1 MGIAPTE
8 AGAAPLGGPAGPSQQ
23 FAYDGR
29 LGELFGIFFVNLLLS
44 IVTLGFYRF
53 WAKTRMRR
61 YIWSRVSLNGDAF
74 EYTGTGGELFIG
86 FLIVVGIFFVATV
99 VKSVIDLAAPPDSPL
114 PVVAGLLFAL
124 AIVYL
129 IFVAR
134 YAAQRYRLTRT
145 LWRGIRGGMTGSAW
159 AWGFKAMFLGVLAAI
174 TLGLAGPWVQMR
186 LLDDRLNNSYFG
198 DAKASIHSSSV
209 PLYVAFLIGIAITWV
224 GMIAIIAIAA
234 AIAASSGFLSEL
246 MSLAGAGAD
255 NEEARQRMDALFKEH
270 AGLLIGLGIFFY
282 LSLIVLSLV
291 AFAQYY
297 VAMAREVFGKL
308 SMAELRF
315 GTTITIGRI
324 ISLMLG
330 NVLIFL
336 FTLGLGLPIVIHRSV
351 RFLTDNIQVYGEIE
365 GSEITHADLPRP
377 RYGEGLLEAFDPGL
391 I

>member
-1 MGIAPTE
+1 MTLQSPAT
-8 AGAAPLGGPAGPSQQ
+8 GASTPSQQ
-23 FAYDGR
+23 FTYDGR

-86 FLIVVGIFFVATV
+86 FLIVVGFFIVATV
-99 VKSVIDLAAPPDSPL
+99 LKTVLELSSPPDSPI
-114 PVVAGLLFAL
+114 PKIATFLFAL
-124 AIVYL
+124 VVVYL

-159 AWGFKAMFLGVLAAI
+159 AWGFKAMLLGVLTAV
-174 TLGLAGPWVQMR
+174 TLGFAGPWVHMR
-186 LLDDRLNNSYFG
+186 LLDDRVNNSYFG
-198 DAKASIHSSSV
+198 DAKASMHTTSV
-209 PLYVAFLIGIAITWV
+209 PLYVAFLIGLVISWV
-224 GMIAIIAIAA
+224 GTFVVIALCAA
-234 AIAASSGFLSEL
+234 VLAASGFLSEFMTL
-246 MSLAGAGAD
+246 IGQSAES
-255 NEEARQRMDALFKEH
+255 EEGRRQIDELVKQH
-270 AGLLIGLGIFFY
+270 LGLLIGLGVFFY
-282 LSLIVLSLV
+282 LSVIVLSLV

-297 VAMAREVFGKL
+297 VAMLREITSKL

-315 GTTITIGRI
+315 GTTVTIGRI
-324 ISLMLG
+324 ISLALV
-330 NVLIFL
+330 NVLVYL
-336 FTLGLGLPIVIHRSV
+336 VTLGLGLPYVIHRSL
-351 RFLTDNIQVYGEIE
+351 RFITDNIQIYGEIE

-391 I
+391 F

>member
-1 MGIAPTE
+1 MTLQSPAT
-8 AGAAPLGGPAGPSQQ
+8 GASTPSQQ
-23 FAYDGR
+23 FTYDGR

-86 FLIVVGIFFVATV
+86 FLIVVGFFIVATV
-99 VKSVIDLAAPPDSPL
+99 LKTVLELSSPPDSPI
-114 PVVAGLLFAL
+114 PQIATFLFAL
-124 AIVYL
+124 LVVYL

-159 AWGFKAMFLGVLAAI
+159 AWGFKAMLLGLLTAV
-174 TLGLAGPWVQMR
+174 TLGFAGPWVHMR
-186 LLDDRLNNSYFG
+186 LLDDRVNNSYFG
-198 DAKASIHSSSV
+198 DAKASMHTTSV
-209 PLYVAFLIGIAITWV
+209 PLYIAFLIGMVISWV
-224 GMIAIIAIAA
+224 GIFVVMALCAA
-234 AIAASSGFLSEL
+234 VLAASGFLSEFITL
-246 MSLAGAGAD
+246 LGQNAD
-255 NEEARQRMDALFKEH
+255 SEEGRRQIDELVKQH
-270 AGLLIGLGIFFY
+270 LGLLIGLGVFFY
-282 LSLIVLSLV
+282 LSVIVLSLV

-297 VAMAREVFGKL
+297 VAMLREITSKL

-315 GTTITIGRI
+315 GTTVTIGRI
-324 ISLMLG
+324 ISLALV
-330 NVLIFL
+330 NVLVYL
-336 FTLGLGLPIVIHRSV
+336 VTLGLGLPYVIHRSL
-351 RFLTDNIQVYGEIE
+351 RFITDNIQIYGEIE

-391 I
+391 F

>member
-1 MGIAPTE
+1 MTLQSPAT
-8 AGAAPLGGPAGPSQQ
+8 GASTPSQQ
-23 FAYDGR
+23 FTYDGR

-86 FLIVVGIFFVATV
+86 FLIVGGLFIVATILKTV
-99 VKSVIDLAAPPDSPL
+99 LDLAAPPDSPL
-114 PVVAGLLFAL
+114 PNIAAVLFGLLV
-124 AIVYL
+124 VYL

-159 AWGFKAMFLGVLAAI
+159 AWGFKAMLLGVLTAV
-174 TLGLAGPWVQMR
+174 TLGFAGPWVHMR
-186 LLDDRLNNSYFG
+186 LLDDRVNNSYFG
-198 DAKASIHSSSV
+198 DAKASMHTTSV
-209 PLYVAFLIGIAITWV
+209 PLYVAFLIGMVISWV
-224 GMIAIIAIAA
+224 GIFVVMALCAA
-234 AIAASSGFLSEL
+234 VLAASGFLSEFMTL
-246 MSLAGAGAD
+246 LGQNAD
-255 NEEARQRMDALFKEH
+255 SEEGRRQIDELVKQH
-270 AGLLIGLGIFFY
+270 LGLLIGLGVFFY
-282 LSLIVLSLV
+282 LSVIVLSLV

-297 VAMAREVFGKL
+297 VAMLREITSKL

-315 GTTITIGRI
+315 GTTVTIGRI
-324 ISLMLG
+324 ISLALV
-330 NVLIFL
+330 NVLVYL
-336 FTLGLGLPIVIHRSV
+336 VTLGLGLPYVIHRSL
-351 RFLTDNIQVYGEIE
+351 RFITDNIQIYGEIE

-391 I
+391 F

>member
-1 MGIAPTE
+1 MTLQSPAT
-8 AGAAPLGGPAGPSQQ
+8 GASTPSQQ
-23 FAYDGR
+23 FTYDGR

-86 FLIVVGIFFVATV
+86 FLIVVGFFIVATV
-99 VKSVIDLAAPPDSPL
+99 LKTVLELSSPPDSPI
-114 PVVAGLLFAL
+114 PKIATFLFAL
-124 AIVYL
+124 VVVYL

-159 AWGFKAMFLGVLAAI
+159 AWGFKAMLLGVLTAV
-174 TLGLAGPWVQMR
+174 TLGFAGPWVHMR
-186 LLDDRLNNSYFG
+186 LLDDRVNNSYFG
-198 DAKASIHSSSV
+198 DAKASMHTTSV
-209 PLYVAFLIGIAITWV
+209 PLYVAFLIGMVISWV
-224 GMIAIIAIAA
+224 GIFVVMALCAA
-234 AIAASSGFLSEL
+234 VLAASGFLSEFMTL
-246 MSLAGAGAD
+246 IGQSAES
-255 NEEARQRMDALFKEH
+255 EEGRRQIDELVKQH
-270 AGLLIGLGIFFY
+270 LGLLIGLGVFFY
-282 LSLIVLSLV
+282 LSVIVLSLV

-297 VAMAREVFGKL
+297 VAMLREITSKL

-315 GTTITIGRI
+315 GTTVTIGRI
-324 ISLMLG
+324 ISLALV
-330 NVLIFL
+330 NVLVYL
-336 FTLGLGLPIVIHRSV
+336 VTLGLGLPYVIHRSL
-351 RFLTDNIQVYGEIE
+351 RFITDNIQIYGEIE

-391 I
+391 F

>member
-1 MGIAPTE
+1 MEMESPA
-8 AGAAPLGGPAGPSQQ
+8 AGQSAVPSQQ

-86 FLIVVGIFFVATV
+86 FLIVVGFFFVATV
-99 VKSVIDLAAPPDSPL
+99 LKTVIDLASPHDSPL
-114 PVVAGLLFAL
+114 PIIAALLFAL
-124 AIVYL
+124 IVVYL
-129 IFVAR
+129 VFVAR

-159 AWGFKAMFLGVLAAI
+159 AWGFKAMLLGILAAI

-198 DAKASIHSSSV
+198 DAKASIHTSSV
-209 PLYVAFLIGIAITWV
+209 PLYIAFLIGLAISWA
-224 GMIAIIAIAA
+224 GMFVIMAIAA
-234 AIAASSGFLSEL
+234 AIAAGSGFLSEL
-246 MSLAGAGAD
+246 MTLAGAGAD
-255 NEEARQRMDALFKEH
+255 NEEARQRIDALFKEH
-270 AGLLIGLGIFFY
+270 AGLLIGLGIFVY

-297 VAMAREVFGKL
+297 VAMIREITGKL
-308 SMAELRF
+308 TMAELRF
-315 GTTITIGRI
+315 GTTVTIGRI
-324 ISLMLG
+324 IGFALL
-330 NVLIFL
+330 NILVYL
-336 FTLGLGLPIVIHRSV
+336 FTLGLALPFVIHRSM
-351 RFLTDNIQVYGEIE
+351 RFMTDNIQIYGEIE
-365 GSEITHADLPRP
+365 GSQITHADLPRP

-391 I
+391 F

>member
-1 MGIAPTE
+1 MESPATG
-8 AGAAPLGGPAGPSQQ
+8 GAAAPSQQ

-61 YIWSRVSLNGDAF
+61 YIWSRVSLDGDAF

-86 FLIVVGIFFVATV
+86 FLIVVGIFFAATV
-99 VKSVIDLAAPPDSPL
+99 LKSVIDLSSPPDSPL
-114 PVVAGLLFAL
+114 PLIAGLLFAL
-124 AIVYL
+124 VVVYL
-129 IFVAR
+129 VFVAR

-159 AWGFKAMFLGVLAAI
+159 AWGFKAMALGVLAAI
-174 TLGLAGPWVQMR
+174 TFGFAGPWVQMR

-209 PLYVAFLIGIAITWV
+209 PLYIAFLIGIAITWA
-224 GMIAIIAIAA
+224 GMFVIVAIAA
-234 AIAASSGFLSEL
+234 AVAAGTGFLSEFTTL
-246 MSLAGAGAD
+246 LGAGAD
-255 NEEARQRMDALFKEH
+255 NEEARRHMDELFKAH
-270 AGLLIGLGIFFY
+270 TGLLIGLGIFVYF
-282 LSLIVLSLV
+282 SLIVLSLI

-297 VAMAREVFGKL
+297 VAMAREIFRKL
-308 SMAELRF
+308 TMAELSF
-315 GTTITIGRI
+315 GTTVTIGRI
-324 ISLMLG
+324 VSLMLV
-330 NVLIFL
+330 NFLIFL
-336 FTLGLGLPIVIHRSV
+336 FTFGLGLPIVIHRSV
-351 RFLTDNIQVYGEIE
+351 RFMTDNIQVYGEIE

>member
-1 MGIAPTE
+1 MTIQSPATGQSAPR
-8 AGAAPLGGPAGPSQQ
+8 QQ

-86 FLIVVGIFFVATV
+86 FLIVGGFFILATILKTV
-99 VKSVIDLAAPPDSPL
+99 LDLASPPDSPVPL
-114 PVVAGLLFAL
+114 IAAILFGL
-124 AIVYL
+124 IVVYL

-159 AWGFKAMFLGVLAAI
+159 AWGFKAMLLGVLTAV
-174 TLGLAGPWVQMR
+174 TLGFAGPWVHMR
-186 LLDDRLNNSYFG
+186 LLDDRVNNSYFG
-198 DAKASIHSSSV
+198 DAKASMHTTSV
-209 PLYVAFLIGIAITWV
+209 PLYVAFLMGLVISWV
-224 GMIAIIAIAA
+224 GTIVVMALCAA
-234 AIAASSGFLSEL
+234 VLAGSGFLSEFMTL
-246 MSLAGAGAD
+246 IGQDAES
-255 NEEARQRMDALFKEH
+255 EEARRQIDALVKEH
-270 AGLLIGLGIFFY
+270 LGLLIGLGVFFY
-282 LSLIVLSLV
+282 LSVIVLSLV

-297 VAMAREVFGKL
+297 VAMLREITAKL
-308 SMAELRF
+308 TLAELRF
-315 GTTITIGRI
+315 GTTVTIGRI
-324 ISLMLG
+324 ISLALV
-330 NVLIFL
+330 NVLVYLI
-336 FTLGLGLPIVIHRSV
+336 TLGLGLPIVIHRSL
-351 RFLTDNIQVYGEIE
+351 RFITDNIQIYGEIE

-391 I
+391 F

>member
-1 MGIAPTE
+1 MTLQSPAN
-8 AGAAPLGGPAGPSQQ
+8 GASTPSQQ
-23 FAYDGR
+23 FTYDGR

-86 FLIVVGIFFVATV
+86 FLIVVGFFIVATV
-99 VKSVIDLAAPPDSPL
+99 LKTVLELSSPPDSPI
-114 PVVAGLLFAL
+114 PQIATFLFAL
-124 AIVYL
+124 LVVYL

-159 AWGFKAMFLGVLAAI
+159 AWGFKAMLLGLLTAV
-174 TLGLAGPWVQMR
+174 TLGFAGPWVHMR
-186 LLDDRLNNSYFG
+186 LLDDRVNNSYFG
-198 DAKASIHSSSV
+198 DAKASMHSSSA
-209 PLYVAFLIGIAITWV
+209 PLYVAFLIGIAIALI
-224 GMIAIIAIAA
+224 GMIVIVLIIIGILAGSGVGADFVAIINQ
-234 AIAASSGFLSEL
+234 SGDAGEAHRRGEEL
-246 MSLAGAGAD
+246 G
-255 NEEARQRMDALFKEH
+255 REH
-270 AGLLIGLGIFFY
+270 WGLGLGLVVFAY
-282 LSLIVLSLV
+282 LSLIVLSLI

-297 VAMAREVFGKL
+297 VAMLREITSKL

-315 GTTITIGRI
+315 GTTVTIGRI
-324 ISLMLG
+324 ISLALV
-330 NVLIFL
+330 NVLVYL
-336 FTLGLGLPIVIHRSV
+336 VTLGLGLPYVIHRSL
-351 RFLTDNIQVYGEIE
+351 RFITDNIQIYGEIE

-391 I
+391 F